1 LLAIT
6 NKSSYDVNLRQISI
20 CSKKQSTQ
28 TDYLATAK
36 GICIVPIILHGKQTT
51 IKEFEIGTLAM
62 NNQLAS
68 PSRLPQFGHTKS

>member
-1 LLAIT
+1 M
-6 NKSSYDVNLRQISI
+6 
-20 CSKKQSTQ
+20 
-28 TDYLATAK
+28 DYLAAAK